1 MSLTTQFLTMLS
13 MVGMGI
19 ATGASLDTY
28 RRVIRRRAGR
38 YWLSFINDTVFWI
51 FQALLIF
58 YVLYRVNRGELRFY
72 VFLALLCGY
81 SAYEGLIKWIY
92 LNLLEHFLSLC
103 RRGYGIMKKMWEYLI
118 LIPVKTLFSLLF
130 SILLGA
136 GKFFLGLATG
146 LGKWLA
152 FPLYPLSKLFLFFGK
167 RVWNLLPKSFKIKG
181 SRPAKTGVFN
191 FGKGWDRF
199 FRKRND

>member
-118 LIPVKTLFSLLF
+118 LIPVKTLFPFYSPFSWVPENFSWDLQQGWENGWLF
-130 SILLGA
+130 RCIPYRNC
-136 GKFFLGLATG
+136 FYFLENVCGT
-146 LGKWLA
+146 
-152 FPLYPLSKLFLFFGK
+152 S
-167 RVWNLLPKSFKIKG
+167 
-181 SRPAKTGVFN
+181 SRNRLK
-191 FGKGWDRF
+191 
-199 FRKRND
+199 